1 SFWPQARRARFDLRL
16 HRRLY
21 RDLSVRPRRISRR
34 GVKLAAVLVLRLVG
48 SWTRFDRR
56 IWAVV
61 FRIVP
66 GRIALD
72 RRSVTFTAGRLIG
85 SAMPYL
91 VPVIAALLGNLFNAM
106 MFGIIG
112 AVLSLLFALLLP
124 ETAGRKFAVI
134 ESKERG

>member
-1 SFWPQARRARFDLRL
+1 VLNWPLFWCYALWGLGQGSIGVFGPWYSELFPVELR
-16 HRRLY
+16 
-21 RDLSVRPRRISRR
+21 ST
-34 GVKLAAVLVLRLVG
+34 GA
-48 SWTRFDRR
+48 
-56 IWAVV
+56 
-61 FRIVP
+61 
-66 GRIALD
+66 
-72 RRSVTFTAGRLIG
+72 SVTFTAGRLIG